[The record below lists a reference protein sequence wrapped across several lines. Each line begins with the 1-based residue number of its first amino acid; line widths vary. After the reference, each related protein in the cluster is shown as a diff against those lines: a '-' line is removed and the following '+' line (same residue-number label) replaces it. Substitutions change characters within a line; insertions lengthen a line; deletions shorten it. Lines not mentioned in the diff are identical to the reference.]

1 MSLAVVMLLAGF
13 QRAGAATG
21 AADSEPLMLD
31 LSAHFVENFLGPEN
45 AKSRFS
51 DIAGPRTFDGVPFQM
66 DGRATLYGKEVE
78 LARGTSREDAPDI
91 IGIKVGRTFDELH
104 LLHAAHWSDEEGKA
118 IARLQLN
125 YSDGT
130 RRVMDLG
137 YGVHVRDWQ
146 RLHSEEREAV
156 TDPTTK
162 VIWRG
167 AGVENFRSTQRVFKS
182 VLMNPLPTKR
192 VDTIDFVTTGQ
203 IASYDVYAATVVDS
217 DPKRPVTPPVPLDR
231 PERVFDGRIK
241 VRVLDP
247 LERPLEG
254 VQIYPDLSV
263 PGSNSATVGTPLYTS
278 KEGTGIV
285 KFPTDKTWCIIFN
298 ASKKGWHAVS
308 EQMTL
313 GEPAEPSSGLVVT
326 IHLSP
331 DSDTEVDSTLAVE
344 GSATT
349 SNAPESSTNTLPK
362 DTAAEA
368 PAKAAASSSSQT
380 FRPSPILLIP
390 APVGSTVR
398 IEFSDTLAEGDWK
411 LLRTIT
417 TTSSPFA
424 FVCGQEEGPL
434 PPSRFYRAAII
445 SK

>member
-1 MSLAVVMLLAGF
+1 MVLAGF
-13 QRAGAATG
+13 QAAEAATG
-21 AADSEPLMLD
+21 GAGSKPLMLD

-45 AKSRFS
+45 TKGRFR
-51 DIAGPRTFDGVPFQM
+51 DIAGPRTFDGVPFEM

-78 LARGTSREDAPDI
+78 LARGTRRADAPDI
-91 IGIKVGRTFDELH
+91 LGIKVGRSFDELH
-104 LLHAAHWSDEEGKA
+104 LLHAAHWSDVEGMA

-130 RRVMDLG
+130 RRVMDIG

-146 RLHSEEREAV
+146 RLHSEEHESV

-167 AGVENFRSTQRVFKS
+167 AGVENFRSSQRVFKS
-182 VLMNPLPTKR
+182 VLMNPVPTKR
-192 VDTIDFVTTGQ
+192 VDTIDFVSTGQ
-203 IASYDVYAATVVDS
+203 IASYDIYAATVVDS
-217 DPKRPVTPPVPLDR
+217 DSERPVTPPVPLDR
-231 PERVFDGRIK
+231 PERIFNGRIN

-247 LERPLEG
+247 LDRPLKG
-254 VQIYPDLSV
+254 VRIYPDLSV
-263 PGSNSATVGTPLYTS
+263 PGSNWATVGTPLYTS
-278 KEGTGIV
+278 AEGTGIV
-285 KFPTDKTWCIIFN
+285 KFPTDKTWCIIFH

-331 DSDTEVDSTLAVE
+331 DSDTETDQRLAGE
-344 GSATT
+344 KSATPSAT
-349 SNAPESSTNTLPK
+349 PESSANTTDPTPK

-368 PAKAAASSSSQT
+368 PAETANSNNSQT

-390 APVGSTVR
+390 APLGSTVR
-398 IEFSDTLAEGDWK
+398 IEYSDTLAEGDWK
-411 LLRTIT
+411 LLTTIT

-434 PPSRFYRAAII
+434 PPRRFYRAAITP
-445 SK
+445 K